1 MQIQR
6 MVLSLLVVLVLGLAP
21 LSYGQIAPH
30 QPSHRI
36 FGYYNPATGAFEP
49 LRPAAEDVEPA
60 AVTATTG
67 TLVFKPTIT
76 VKSTI
81 PKNGVIGCSGE
92 ASVGDSSGRTY
103 AEHGSGVET
112 LVSGTTYTCTVTLPY
127 SWLLSSPASDKITLD
142 YTANLNYGF
151 QLAASNAADTAVEPL
166 SARESDQGIPSIS
179 VPASG
184 ATTTEDVSVTL

>member
-1 MQIQR
+1 MPIQR
-6 MVLSLLVVLVLGLAP
+6 MVLPLLVVLVLGLAP
-21 LSYGQIAPH
+21 LSYGQFAPH

-36 FGYYNPATGAFEP
+36 LGYYNPATGAFEP
-49 LRPAAEDVEPA
+49 LRPAEDVDA

-67 TLVFKPTIT
+67 TLVFKLTIT

-81 PKNGVIGCSGE
+81 PKNGVVGCSGE
-92 ASVGDSSGRTY
+92 ASVGDTSGRSY
-103 AEHGSGVET
+103 SEHGTGVGK

-127 SWLLSSPASDKITLD
+127 SWLLSAPASDKISLD

-151 QLAASNAADTAVEPL
+151 QIAASNGADTAVEPL

-184 ATTTEDVSVTL
+184 ATTTEDISATL

>member
-6 MVLSLLVVLVLGLAP
+6 MVLPLLVVLVLGLAP
-21 LSYGQIAPH
+21 LSYGQFAPH

-36 FGYYNPATGAFEP
+36 LGYYNPATGAFEP
-49 LRPAAEDVEPA
+49 LRPAEDVDA

-67 TLVFKPTIT
+67 TLVFKLTIT

-81 PKNGVIGCSGE
+81 PKNGVVGCSGE
-92 ASVGDSSGRTY
+92 ASVGDTSGRSY
-103 AEHGSGVET
+103 SEHGTGVGK

-127 SWLLSSPASDKITLD
+127 SWLLSAPASDKISLD

-151 QLAASNAADTAVEPL
+151 QIAASNGADTAVEPL

-184 ATTTEDVSVTL
+184 ATTTEDISATL